1 VNIGTDDGRARWL
14 RDGSPTIPAVRNGEV
29 VTTISTLAQVAA
41 AIGIPPPPGAPIA
54 QEAGDCLA
62 ILDAWVAH
70 MRVVDLAFLSAP
82 TPSRGRTLRELTVNV
97 FNPFALAPAAWET
110 GGLPWHP
117 ANDREHGDSFATH
130 EEITAYAAE
139 IAMRWGEFLAL
150 NESELDDPERP
161 VVSPRG
167 EMQWGP
173 FVSSQRWHAAFHY
186 RQLVAFAGLQGVR
199 RPAGA
204 LELSSL
210 RGLELPDD
218 VF

>member
-1 VNIGTDDGRARWL
+1 MNIGTDEGRARWEA
-14 RDGSPTIPAVRNGEV
+14 DGRPSIPAVRNGEFV
-29 VTTISTLAQVAA
+29 ATISTLAQLAA
-41 AIGIPPPPGAPIA
+41 AVGIPAPPGAPVA

-62 ILDAWVAH
+62 ILEAWVAH
-70 MRVVDLAFLSAP
+70 MRVFTLEFLSAP

-97 FNPFALAPAAWET
+97 FNPFALAPGAWET
-110 GGLPWHP
+110 GELPWHP
-117 ANDREHGDSFATH
+117 EHDREHGDSFATH
-130 EEITAYAAE
+130 EEITEFAAA
-139 IAMRWGEFLAL
+139 IATRWGEFLTV
-150 NESELDDPERP
+150 NESELEDPERP
-161 VVSPRG
+161 VSSPRG
-167 EMQWGP
+167 DMQWGP

-186 RQLVAFAGLQGVR
+186 RQLVAFAELEGVR